1 VIKYIGSYIGLLGG
15 VDAIVFTAGI
25 GEGSAKFRKEVMDSF
40 KYLGVQ
46 IDNNKNNQQEKII
59 STSNSKVKILALQT
73 DEELMIYQETL
84 KLLRIS

>member
-1 VIKYIGSYIGLLGG
+1 
-15 VDAIVFTAGI
+15 
-25 GEGSAKFRKEVMDSF
+25 MDSF

-59 STSNSKVKILALQT
+59 STSNSKVKVLALQT
-73 DEELMIYQETL
+73 DEELMIYEEIL